1 MWRGVF
7 QVTNTVRQS
16 RRFGII
22 GSVVGLLAL
31 LASALTQ
38 LLPASHLSRPIVG
51 QAAEEAGPRSR
62 DHLIFRTK
70 RLEIRS
76 REASEPRAA
85 DTSWNDVLSTAAASL
100 GVLAIAFAVIAVIL
114 REEKLLAGVAAV
126 LGVAAIAVQVWW
138 ALIVVA
144 LAMIIISAFLNT

>member
-7 QVTNTVRQS
+7 QVTNTFRQS

-22 GSVVGLLAL
+22 GSVLGLLAL

-38 LLPASHLSRPIVG
+38 LLPDALLHKPIYPITQATG
-51 QAAEEAGPRSR
+51 QKDTE
-62 DHLIFRTK
+62 HLIFRTK
-70 RLEIRS
+70 RLEIKS
-76 REASEPRAA
+76 REAPEPRAVG
-85 DTSWNDVLSTAAASL
+85 TTWNDVLSTAAASL
-100 GVLAIAFAVIAVIL
+100 GVLVIAFAVIAVIL
-114 REEKLLAGVAAV
+114 REEKLLAGVAAL

-144 LAMIIISAFLNT
+144 LAMIIISAFLNM